1 MGCGCGSEETA
12 MPEDKTQWV
21 EMTYSG
27 THDGPVQY
35 KGYLNRR
42 YLVKRGDKPQV
53 HPDDV
58 PRLEKVIVKGKQ
70 MFARKQVKAAVAA
83 APEPTKPPTPP
94 AQTSE
99 GKAGQPTAT
108 KPMWTDKAFDL
119 AKEANISLATITG
132 TGKDGLITVADVR
145 GAMAAANQHE

>member
-12 MPEDKTQWV
+12 MPENKTQWV
-21 EMTYSG
+21 EMTYNG

-83 APEPTKPPTPP
+83 APAPAPSLADNEGSAAEPQDHHYPI
-94 AQTSE
+94 
-99 GKAGQPTAT
+99 
-108 KPMWTDKAFDL
+108 TDKAL
-119 AKEANISLATITG
+119 ALATEAGLDLATITG

-145 GAMAAANQHE
+145 GAIAAANQHE